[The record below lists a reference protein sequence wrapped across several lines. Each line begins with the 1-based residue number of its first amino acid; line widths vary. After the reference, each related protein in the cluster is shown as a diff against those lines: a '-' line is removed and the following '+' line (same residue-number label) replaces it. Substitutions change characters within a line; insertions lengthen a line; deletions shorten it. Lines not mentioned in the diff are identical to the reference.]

1 MGKLK
6 FIILILLCLMLLKPL
21 SNAISQEKLT
31 APSLQGKDLKITIVY
46 DNNPYDDRLET
57 RWGVFLL
64 HTGDREDNLI

>member
-6 FIILILLCLMLLKPL
+6 FIILILLCVMLLKPL

-31 APSLQGKDLKITIVY
+31 APTVKSKGLKITIVY
-46 DNNPYDDRLET
+46 DNNPYDNRLET

-64 HTGDREDNLI
+64 HTGNREDNLI